1 MQITR
6 KGKIPVLSKN
16 IYLYDF
22 ILPSFIEE
30 DFKNIYIFLKYF
42 FMLKICIKKKNKK
55 KIIIY
60 AITIE
65 LHHNGVNLKSQFP
78 LKNIGQ
84 YEKRYQKCNTF
95 V

>member
-1 MQITR
+1 
-6 KGKIPVLSKN
+6 
-16 IYLYDF
+16 
-22 ILPSFIEE
+22 
-30 DFKNIYIFLKYF
+30 
-42 FMLKICIKKKNKK
+42 MLKICIKKKNKK

-84 YEKRYQKCNTF
+84 YEKRYQKFNTF